1 MDEYIDDGNMTDC
14 EKKLNYN
21 MTDCEKKLNYLSELV
36 KALLDSFSNFMGEIG
51 RTQQLNHE
59 AILAFESDFSALAP
73 DLTTL
78 LHPDG
83 GAN

>member
-1 MDEYIDDGNMTDC
+1 MDEYIDDG
-14 EKKLNYN
+14 N